1 MRSISTIFRIFIRKI
16 CMKCNNR
23 DKRKCNR
30 LRTLSA
36 AIVVCHNG
44 AANLANERRG
54 KNVGKFVTLRCA
66 QVRTS
71 SAVDSVNVFVESISA
86 MSCSGVDSCRL
97 SCQLGGTKITG
108 FFLGGCTFGGNL
120 ESCKFSFTVW
130 RTTKANCLRFGDDLI
145 TWTTSHVR
153 KKRST

>member
-44 AANLANERRG
+44 AVNLPNERRG
-54 KNVGKFVTLRCA
+54 KNVGKFATLRCA

-86 MSCSGVDSCRL
+86 MSCGGVDSCRL

-108 FFLGGCTFGGNL
+108 FFFGRLYIRRKFEKLQIQFYSLEDNKSKLFTFRG
-120 ESCKFSFTVW
+120 
-130 RTTKANCLRFGDDLI
+130 
-145 TWTTSHVR
+145 
-153 KKRST
+153 